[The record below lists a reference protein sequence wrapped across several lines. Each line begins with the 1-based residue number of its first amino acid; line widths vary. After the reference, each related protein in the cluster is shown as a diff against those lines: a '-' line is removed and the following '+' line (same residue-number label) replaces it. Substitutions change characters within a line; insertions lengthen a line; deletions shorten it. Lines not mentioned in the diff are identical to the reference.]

1 MEDRLLPLRNVG
13 FCAARRG
20 FLSTSLSRWLTSST
34 NFWISLILLRDRVF
48 VEALDIL
55 RCIFSSSSF
64 RALDKRYCMV
74 FVSLADAF
82 VVSVPGIAGYSM
94 LDGFCLSSSIDLLDM
109 VL

>member
-1 MEDRLLPLRNVG
+1 MEDRLLPLRVVG
-13 FCAARRG
+13 FPAARRG

-34 NFWISLILLRDRVF
+34 NFWISLILFRDRVF
-48 VEALDIL
+48 VEALDVL

-74 FVSLADAF
+74 FVSLIDDIWI
-82 VVSVPGIAGYSM
+82 VPGIAGYSM